1 MGPTK
6 FRLVALAVGA
16 VLLTG
21 GAHADDSVEIVPKGV
36 KNPTANQRRI
46 CKTVAPTGSRI
57 AKRTCLTVAQ
67 WDEARKI
74 AQEATERGQV
84 SALMINMSGGG
95 GGGGG

>member
-1 MGPTK
+1 MRKMK
-6 FRLVALAVGA
+6 FSLIALAVSA
-16 VLLTG
+16 ALWSG
-21 GAHADDSVEIVPKGV
+21 GAGADDTVEIAPMGV

-74 AQEATERGQV
+74 AQEATEKGQT
-84 SALMINMSGGG
+84 SALLINMSGGG
-95 GGGGG
+95 G